1 MTASAE
7 KILADAYKARANVS
21 ELQRIAFDWR
31 MEWLTKAHAH
41 QIEPEGDWWTI
52 WLLLGGRGAGK
63 TRGGAEWTASEAWD
77 DPGSRSL
84 VAAPTSGDIRD
95 ICFEGDSGL
104 LSVIPPPLIRDYN
117 RSLSEIVLVNGSLI
131 KGISASE
138 PSRFRGPQW
147 NRAWCFAG
155 GTPVLMADGSE
166 MAIERVRVGDMVST
180 RHGVRRVIGAGLSG
194 NPGARYR
201 IKYGQTN
208 LIATGD
214 HPILTQRG
222 WVEVAALVK
231 GDLLWSV
238 SGTAENLGGSAQ
250 TGISP
255 TGGMTNTC
263 TGRSG
268 RTITALFRLATSFI
282 TRTKIRATTTYQT
295 WRCSRT
301 PNTCG
306 STIWGKRWPQNW
318 QPPIGKGFSSIGPA
332 SSLRAW
338 FASGAA
344 PHSKALVRTLAH
356 SARRLALR
364 YGVAMPLPVSSA
376 SAPFAMP
383 RTWPQSASSYTAP
396 SDATCAPITS
406 GRPSIPPQS
415 RAPSAAPDSSQSGTT
430 PSSASVHVLRPLSIE
445 SVERLPT
452 LEPVYNLTIEG
463 EHEFIAGGVVVHN
476 CEEFASWD
484 RDEEALDM
492 IMFSLRLGQ
501 RPRMVMTTT
510 PKPKTMIRSL
520 VARNGKDVAL
530 VTATSMTNMANLA
543 PTFRDQI
550 MRYEGTQIFRQE
562 ALGELLDPEEAGIV
576 KRSQFRLWPASKP
589 LPAFDFVVMSLDT
602 AFTEATTD
610 KKTHEAD
617 FTACT
622 VWGGFKLEEPSQPRS
637 LEDIPELEDDRPHAN
652 RYETARRPADD
663 LQGYVM
669 LLDCWAERLGFP
681 DLIAKVKRELN
692 VAYGDDHDVA
702 LIKPK
707 FGASKPRTSGR
718 KVDLVIIEAA
728 GAGISLRQSLDRE
741 GVATYPFNPGR
752 ADKLM
757 RLHLASPAFA
767 RRKVWLPES
776 DRHPGKPRTWIEP
789 LLEQL
794 CAFSGEGS
802 IKHDDYVDAVS
813 QAIRYFFENG
823 MMAAVK
829 SDNIPVPQKKRAN
842 PYDQ

>member
-1 MTASAE
+1 MTATAE
-7 KILADAYKARANVS
+7 QIIAAAYKARASVP

-31 MEWLTKAHAH
+31 MSWLTKAHAH

-52 WLLLGGRGAGK
+52 WLMLGGRGAGK
-63 TRGGAEWTASEAWD
+63 TRGGAEWIASEAWD

-104 LSVIPPPLIRDYN
+104 LSVIPPPLVRDYN
-117 RSLSEIVLVNGSLI
+117 RSLSELVLVNGSLI

-147 NRAWCFAG
+147 NRAWCFSG
-155 GTPVLMADGSE
+155 GTPVLMADGTE
-166 MAIERVRVGDMVST
+166 MAIERVRAGDMVST
-180 RHGVRRVIGAGLSG
+180 RHGVRRVTGAGLSG

-201 IKYGQTN
+201 ITYGQTN

-222 WVEVAALVK
+222 WVEAAALVK

-238 SGTAENLGGSAQ
+238 SGTAESLGGSAQ

-255 TGGMTNTC
+255 IDAMTNTC

-268 RTITALFRLATSFI
+268 RTTTALFHLATSFI
-282 TRTKIRATTTYQT
+282 TRTKIRATTTSQT
-295 WRCSRT
+295 SKCSPT

-306 STIWGKRWPQNW
+306 TTIWGKRLLPSRLRCAVSRCFN
-318 QPPIGKGFSSIGPA
+318 IGPR
-332 SSLRAW
+332 SRTLRQYA
-338 FASGAA
+338 FNAGLLFRGAA
-344 PHSKALVRTLAH
+344 PAFLA
-356 SARRLALR
+356 AFAPAIAWRFGA
-364 YGVAMPLPVSSA
+364 AMPLPANSA
-376 SAPFAMP
+376 SASFAMP
-383 RTWPQSASSYTAP
+383 RTWPPSASSYTAP

-415 RAPSAAPDSSQSGTT
+415 HAPSAAPASSQSGTT
-430 PSSASVHVLRPLSIE
+430 RSSVSVPVLRPLSIE

-550 MRYEGTQIFRQE
+550 MRYEGTAIFRQE
-562 ALGELLDPEEAGIV
+562 ALGEVLDPEESGIIR
-576 KRSQFRLWPASKP
+576 RSWFRLWPANKP
-589 LPAFDFVVMSLDT
+589 LPAFKWLIMSLDT
-602 AFTEATTD
+602 AFTEATQGE
-610 KKTHEAD
+610 KGAD
-617 FTACT
+617 PDFSACT
-622 VWGGFKLEEPSQPRS
+622 VWGGFDLEEPGQPKT
-637 LEDIPELEDDRPHAN
+637 LADIPELEDDRPHAHAPTT
-652 RYETARRPADD
+652 RAAED
-663 LQGYVM
+663 LNGYVM
-669 LLDCWAERLGFP
+669 LLDCWQERLGLP
-681 DLIAKVKRELN
+681 DLIKRVKKELA
-692 VAYGDDHDVA
+692 VAYGDDQDSA

-707 FGASKPRTSGR
+707 FGSPKPRTSGR
-718 KVDLVIIEAA
+718 KVDLVIIEQK
-728 GAGISLRQSLDRE
+728 GSGISLRQVLERD
-741 GVATYPFNPGR
+741 GILTYPYNPGR
-752 ADKLM
+752 ADKLS
-757 RLHLASPAFA
+757 RLHIVSPVFA

-794 CAFSGEGS
+794 CSYSGDGS
-802 IKHDDYVDAVS
+802 VKHDDFVDATS
-813 QAIRYFFENG
+813 QAIRYFVDTG
-823 MMAAVK
+823 MLAVT
-829 SDNIPVPQKKRAN
+829 SRDSLPTPQKKRSN